1 MSSKPLASFHREFQT
16 TSRPIWLEALAGM
29 DWLALHASPVYYGLG
44 VPRGDRSAVVVVPG
58 FLGTDLY
65 LTEMYYWLRRIG
77 YNPYFSGIGW
87 NADCLN
93 TLVRRLLKTVEKAY
107 DETGKRVHL
116 IGHSLGGVLSRSA
129 AEKRP
134 NHIASVIT
142 LGSPFRGVRSHPIVL
157 ETSKI
162 VRERILA
169 ARKGKPGYPDTYPEC
184 YTGFCTC
191 DAVMSLQSF
200 SETVQETAIYTKT
213 DGIVDWKVCITEN
226 PESDFEVLATHVG
239 LAFNPTVYS
248 IMAKRLSKA
257 IKKH

>member
-1 MSSKPLASFHREFQT
+1 MSKPLVSFHKEFQT
-16 TSRPIWLEALAGM
+16 ADRPIWLEALAGI

-44 VPRGDRSAVVVVPG
+44 APRGNRSAVVVVPG

-77 YNPYFSGIGW
+77 YSPYFSGIGW

-93 TLVRRLLKTVEKAY
+93 TLVGRLLKTVERAHK
-107 DETGKRVHL
+107 ETGKRVHL

-134 NHIASVIT
+134 DLIASIIT

-162 VRERILA
+162 VRTKILS
-169 ARKGKPGYPDTYPEC
+169 ARKGKAGYPDTYPEC

-191 DAVMSLQSF
+191 DAVMCLQNF
-200 SETVQETAIYTKT
+200 SESVQQTAIYTKT
-213 DGIVDWKVCITEN
+213 DGIVDWRVCIHEDPKMN
-226 PESDFEVLATHVG
+226 FEVRATHVG
-239 LAFNPTVYS
+239 LAFNPAVYS
-248 IMAKRLSKA
+248 IMAKQLSKA
-257 IKKH
+257 AKAQ